1 MQNNNANFS
10 FTIDFSDVQPR
21 KERLNLVEG
30 YFKVKIEEAYIN
42 AERNANRV
50 IFKLAFQGDYAGN
63 TKLTGLNLPG
73 TTQKDVRGLWMNLMM
88 SAGYTLDQLKAGA
101 IEINASNL
109 VGREACLYFR
119 PKDENATDGEYM
131 YDKFNFLT
139 PTNWTASKN
148 SWEARQQT
156 GGAKASSASATTASP
171 APSQSAGFATPNISS
186 ADLLNM
192 VKG

>member
-1 MQNNNANFS
+1 MNNSDFS
-10 FTIDFSDVQPR
+10 FEIDFSDVQPR

-30 YFKVKIEEAYIN
+30 YYKVDITEAYIN

-50 IFKLAFQGDYAGN
+50 IFKLAFKDDYQGN

-73 TTQKDVRGLWMNLMM
+73 TTQKDVRGLWMNLML
-88 SAGYTLDQLKAGA
+88 SAGYTIEQLKSGVVQVKAA
-101 IEINASNL
+101 NL
-109 VGREACLYFR
+109 VNRTAHLYFR
-119 PKDENATDGEYM
+119 PKDENATDGDYM

-139 PTNWTASKN
+139 ESNWTASKN
-148 SWEARQQT
+148 NFEARNQT
-156 GGAKASSASATTASP
+156 GGATTSTTTTASSVP
-171 APSQSAGFATPNISS
+171 TQSAGFASPNVSS

>member
-1 MQNNNANFS
+1 MQTNNANFS

-21 KERLNLVEG
+21 KERINLVEG
-30 YFKVKIEEAYIN
+30 YYKVNITEAYIN
-42 AERNANRV
+42 AERNSNRV
-50 IFKLAFQGDYAGN
+50 IFKLAFTGDFEGN

-73 TTQKDVRGLWMNLMM
+73 TTQKDVRGLWMNLML
-88 SAGYTLDQLKAGA
+88 SAGYTLEQLKAGT
-101 IEINASNL
+101 IEVSASNL
-109 VGREACLYFR
+109 VNREACLYFR

-139 PTNWTASKN
+139 PSNWQSSKN

-156 GGAKASSASATTASP
+156 SAGAKVATTTATSTSVP
-171 APSQSAGFATPNISS
+171 TQSAGFATPNISS

-192 VKG
+192 VKS